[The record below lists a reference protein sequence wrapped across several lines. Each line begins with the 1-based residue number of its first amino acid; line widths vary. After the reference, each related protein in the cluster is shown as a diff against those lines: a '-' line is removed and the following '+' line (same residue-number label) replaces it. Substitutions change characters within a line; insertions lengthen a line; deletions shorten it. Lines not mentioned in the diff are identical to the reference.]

1 MGKLDDLLYDS
12 FYRLRPVED
21 QTNGPVVIV
30 AADDKSLAEVKRGI
44 IGKTSYGWPW
54 PRQVWGLVPG
64 FARKCGAKAVVFDM
78 TFSEPSVFNNWGGD
92 DGAFASAVNAAKL
105 PVIFGTEVSA
115 GGTPDAFAPSVKQPV
130 LGAVNVGQSV
140 VYRTY
145 RPVVNGYPS
154 LASRAVAVVGAVPP
168 SADFRLHYFGP
179 HQDRQGRRTFRYVS
193 AGNVFAAALGQKN
206 TGVNPGWFKDKIVLV
221 GAITVGTFDL
231 KASPLSEEYPGVE
244 VQATAISDM
253 LWGREVRVVPVAW
266 GIAAAFLEALAAAV
280 GVVFPRRVSLKL
292 LAATVTVAVLL
303 GICVAL
309 FRGYQ
314 IRWLPLASPLLG
326 LLLAT
331 IGAFSWSYLVEGRQ
345 RRFVVKALG
354 QYLSPHV
361 AATIDRDPDALK
373 LGGTRREMTV
383 MFTDIQGFTDLSEK
397 LDEHR
402 LTELLNYY
410 LDEMSLLVLAN
421 NGTLDKYIGD
431 AIMSF
436 WNAPLH
442 QPDHA
447 ILACRAALAM
457 EKRERE
463 IQTRLAELGGAGLLT
478 RIGINTG
485 PMVFGN
491 MGSSQKFNY
500 SVLGDAV
507 NLASRL
513 EGANKFYGSRII
525 IAQPTAA
532 QVNGGF
538 LMRKLD
544 VLRVKGKTRPMEI
557 FELLAEG
564 AGDADQQAQAAEYEA
579 AFGFYQKQ
587 QWDAAADRLEAMLGR
602 FPQDRPASAL
612 RDRVAALGEHPP
624 GADWDGVYVAKGK

>member
-30 AADDKSLAEVKRGI
+30 AADDKSLADLKKG

-54 PRQVWGLVPG
+54 PRQFWGLVPG
-64 FARKCGAKAVVFDM
+64 YARKCGAKAVAFDIV
-78 TFSEPSVFNNWGGD
+78 FSEPSVFNSWSGD
-92 DGAFASAVNAAKL
+92 DGAFATMIDAAKL
-105 PVIFGTEVSA
+105 PVIFGTEVSST
-115 GGTPDAFAPSVKQPV
+115 GEPGPFAPPVKKPI
-130 LGAVNVGQSV
+130 LGAVNVSDSV
-140 VYRTY
+140 VYRRY
-145 RPVVNGYPS
+145 RPMVNGFPS
-154 LASRAVAVVGAVPP
+154 LAARAVTTVGTTPP
-168 SADFRLHYFGP
+168 AAEFRLHYFGP
-179 HQDRQGRRTFRYVS
+179 HQDRKGRRTFRYVS
-193 AGNVFAAALGQKN
+193 ASNVFAAAMGQKN
-206 TGVNPGWFKDKIVLV
+206 TGVDPAWFRGKIVLI
-221 GAITVGTFDL
+221 GAITVGTFDV
-231 KASPLSEEYPGVE
+231 KASPLSDEYPGVE
-244 VQATAISDM
+244 VQATAITGM
-253 LWGREVRVVPVAW
+253 LSGREVRTVGTASAA
-266 GIAAAFLEALAAAV
+266 AAAFVAALIAAI

-292 LAATVTVAVLL
+292 LAAAVTAAIVIGVAIVMFH
-303 GICVAL
+303 G
-309 FRGYQ
+309 RQ
-314 IRWLPLASPLLG
+314 IVWLPLASPLVA

-331 IGAFSWSYLVEGRQ
+331 VGAFSWSYLVEGRQ

-361 AATIDRDPDALK
+361 AASIDRDPDALK

-397 LDEHR
+397 LDEHK

-410 LDEMSLLVLAN
+410 LDEMSSLVLAN
-421 NGTLDKYIGD
+421 DGTLDKYIGD

-436 WNAPLH
+436 WNAPL
-442 QPDHA
+442 QQSDHA

-457 EKRERE
+457 ERREKE
-463 IQTRLAELGGAGLLT
+463 IQTRLAELGGAGMLT

-485 PMVFGN
+485 PMIFGN

-532 QVNGGF
+532 QLSGQF
-538 LMRKLD
+538 LTRRLD
-544 VLRVKGKTRPMEI
+544 VLRVKGKSVPMAVY
-557 FELLAEG
+557 ELMCEG
-564 AGDADQQAQAAEYEA
+564 PGGAQLQARAVEYEA
-579 AFGFYQKQ
+579 AFCDYQQ
-587 QWDAAADRLEAMLGR
+587 QKWDSARQRLEALALR
-602 FPQDRPASAL
+602 FSDDRP
-612 RDRVAALGEHPP
+612 VAALLRRVESLRADPP